1 MRSLPNLLIWV
12 CYAVMVI
19 TVRNPNLSDSAIT
32 LLIMSIFA
40 IGYTLWIV
48 RNVYIHGVRK
58 FRIWI
63 AVVTLWWVVVI
74 IQLRLFLT

>member
-1 MRSLPNLLIWV
+1 
-12 CYAVMVI
+12 MVT

-32 LLIMSIFA
+32 LLIMSVFA
-40 IGYTLWIV
+40 IAYTLWIA